1 MANDNERK
9 NGMAQE
15 VTVKIYVEKLNKLV
29 HSNANPRLIKSKQ
42 HQELMKSLK
51 EFPEMKLLREIVV
64 DENLLI
70 LAGDKR
76 TYALEELGY
85 SDVTVK
91 QVLGLTEKQKR
102 EFIAKDN
109 VHNGEWDSDVIANQ
123 WNTEEL
129 AGWGVPV
136 FKMPGEDEKKEKDKK
151 PHDVTCPECGNTFD
165 PSEA

>member
-1 MANDNERK
+1 MA
-9 NGMAQE
+9 E
-15 VTVKIYVEKLNKLV
+15 VSVKIYVEKLANLV
-29 HSNANPRLIKSKQ
+29 HNDANPRLIKNKK

-76 TYALEELGY
+76 VYALDELGY

-91 QVLGLTEKQKR
+91 KVTGLTDKQKR

-109 VHNGEWDSDVIANQ
+109 IHNGEWDKDIIANE
-123 WNTEEL
+123 WDTEEL
-129 AGWGVPV
+129 KEWG
-136 FKMPGEDEKKEKDKK
+136 MPDFTLPGGDGDGSDKDYKN
-151 PHDVTCPECGNTFD
+151 HEVTCPNCGEHFSLSD
-165 PSEA
+165 SAE